1 MERYR
6 CPKCGAIF
14 EGNPRN
20 CPRCNVMFRFRD
32 DDPKAALYVPKS
44 SLVAKEEEKKEPE
57 VVEKIVEV
65 PVEVEKVVEVPVEV
79 EKIVE
84 KPVAFIPAKNS
95 ENTYFDGK
103 TGQYF
108 GLALL
113 GALLTTVTLGILY
126 PLAWAWLKK
135 WEINHTVVNGY
146 RLKFDGKVGSL
157 IGRWILWELLIV
169 VTLTIFAWFV
179 PVRLN
184 KWATARTTV
193 VFDKPVE
200 KEKKEEPKQIED
212 KKEEAPALEAPKEE
226 KAEEAAPQEEPAP
239 KEAKV
244 EEVK

>member
-1 MERYR
+1 MEKYR

-65 PVEVEKVVEVPVEV
+65 PVEVEKIVEVPVEV
-79 EKIVE
+79 EKLVEVE
-84 KPVAFIPAKNS
+84 KPVAFIPAKNN

-108 GLALL
+108 GLSML
-113 GALLTTVTLGILY
+113 GALLSVVTLGIMSPVAY
-126 PLAWAWLKK
+126 GWIKK
-135 WEINHTVVNGY
+135 WEINHTVINGY
-146 RLKFDGKVGSL
+146 RLKFEGKLGSL
-157 IGRWILWELLIV
+157 IGWWLLWSLLTV
-169 VTLTIFAWFV
+169 VTLTVYAWFV
-179 PVRLN
+179 PAKLN
-184 KWATARTTV
+184 RWFVARTSV
-193 VFDKPVE
+193 VFDKPQE
-200 KEKKEEPKQIED
+200 EEKKEEPKEIEE
-212 KKEEAPALEAPKEE
+212 KKEEAPAVEVPKEE
-226 KAEEAAPQEEPAP
+226 ANEQPAP
-239 KEAKV
+239 EENKV